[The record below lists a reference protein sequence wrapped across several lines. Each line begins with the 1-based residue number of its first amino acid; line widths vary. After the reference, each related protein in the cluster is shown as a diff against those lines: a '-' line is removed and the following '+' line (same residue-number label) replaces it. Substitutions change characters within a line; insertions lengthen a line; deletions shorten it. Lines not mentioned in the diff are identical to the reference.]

1 MSNINNTDIKTS
13 LLSLKDSTNSTKIDT
28 NLVDGMIS
36 VKQDRY
42 YGYELTFPDGSQMWT
57 AEIYSPYICGKSFHS
72 LPITYSVTKTD
83 YLGIIYVTL
92 LALVTTAVITGSW
105 PILIEISTKVDDL
118 KETKETNDNEN
129 VEIITNPGIKIKL
142 NDKFRILMTKKGKK
156 CSLGK
161 IWMMFSFIC
170 VLFFSLFL
178 ANGILVLCGQRNL
191 FGTEKAS
198 KCYGIDN
205 YESYADL
212 NPKVSKLLNNYSY
225 TSPLNKVSTQMTAVQ
240 NSDGSVTFTTNCGA
254 SFYNAQSNVVWT
266 ASDYYETNCTTRE
279 ATIIIQYKPEHAK
292 WCKGG
297 SSARAKEYPWAN
309 GVYEKITEHK
319 NWPNCFLATE
329 YSQRK
334 LSYEYKKDMSWKQC
348 FITQSK
354 LVMRRKDENGNIE
367 EFTPK
372 ESLVV
377 DPKASRAYGWYTNGT
392 HEIIPGSEFSDGL
405 GTSIGFGLDPNEMI
419 EQAIMS
425 DSFDDGFSVRKL
437 LGVGTQPTNLQCQMM
452 VTFSANDSTRWTEFA
467 YPCKSVYA
475 KVTNGRITIATGEK
489 NWCNVQLVFNDGTE
503 MTSSI
508 KENSPVT
515 VMGVKGWRCITT
527 DNSIGIECNTSHKVE
542 YFKGIEFEES
552 INAIIPSGSSDI
564 SVFGD
569 DPINLDL
576 FSTSTLYYCIYII
589 AGLILIVIIVT
600 IIITSIRY
608 CKRKASERAKVMLVD
623 ANLANAEL

>member
-1 MSNINNTDIKTS
+1 MLNTNNTGIKAS
-13 LLSLKDSTNSTKIDT
+13 LLSLNESTNSTKIDT
-28 NLVDGMIS
+28 NVVDGMVS

-83 YLGIIYVTL
+83 YLGIVYVTL

-118 KETKETNDNEN
+118 KETKETSDNEN
-129 VEIITNPGIKIKL
+129 LGTITNPEIKFKL
-142 NDKFRILMTKKGKK
+142 NDKFRKLMNNKGKK

-161 IWMMFSFIC
+161 IWIMFSFIC

-212 NPKVSKLLNNYSY
+212 NPKVSKLLNNYNYS
-225 TSPLNKVSTQMTAVQ
+225 SPLNKISNQMTAVQ
-240 NSDGSVTFTTNCGA
+240 NSDGSITFTTNCGA
-254 SFYNAQSNVVWT
+254 SFYNAQSNIVWT
-266 ASDYYETNCTTRE
+266 ASDYYKTTCTTKE
-279 ATIIIQYKPEHAK
+279 ATIIIQYKPEFAK

-297 SSARAKEYPWAN
+297 SSAKAKEYSWAN
-309 GVYEKITEHK
+309 GIYEKTTTKK
-319 NWPNCFLATE
+319 NWPNCFLVTE

-334 LSYEYKKDMSWKQC
+334 LNYEYKKDMSWKQC
-348 FITQSK
+348 FLTQST
-354 LVMRRKDENGNIE
+354 LVMERTDENGNTE
-367 EFTPK
+367 VFKPQAAF
-372 ESLVV
+372 VA

-392 HEIIPGSEFSDGL
+392 HEIISSSTFSDGL
-405 GTSIGFGLDPNEMI
+405 ETSIGFGLDPEDMI
-419 EQAIMS
+419 KEAITS
-425 DSFDDGFSVRKL
+425 DSSEDGFSVKSL
-437 LGVGTQPTNLQCQMM
+437 KGVGTQPTNLQCQMM
-452 VTFSANDSTRWTEFA
+452 VTFSAEDSAKWTEFA
-467 YPCKSVYA
+467 KSCKSVYA
-475 KVTNGRITIATGEK
+475 KVTNGRITVATGEK

-508 KENSPVT
+508 KENSPIT
-515 VMGVKGWRCITT
+515 VMGVKGWRCATT
-527 DNSIGIECNTSHKVE
+527 DNSIGVDCNASHKVE

-552 INAIIPSGSSDI
+552 INAVIPSGSSDI

-589 AGLILIVIIVT
+589 AGLVLIAIIVAVIIT
-600 IIITSIRY
+600 LNRY
-608 CKRKASERAKVMLVD
+608 CKRKANERAKVMLVD